1 MATAWT
7 KAAELAIKFLD
18 SDKAID
24 VAQTAGPLLV
34 EVGRHSAAAQL
45 YMGVEMIKEAIDAF
59 ISAQEWGKAKKVAK
73 ELEPR
78 LEPYVDQ
85 RYKVC
90 SYALNKVLG
99 IKNET
104 LSKIGQ

>member
-1 MATAWT
+1 M
-7 KAAELAIKFLD
+7 FL
-18 SDKAID
+18 
-24 VAQTAGPLLV
+24 QV

-85 RYKVC
+85 RYKDF
-90 SYALNKVLG
+90 L
-99 IKNET
+99 KNEGKAEQVREDFSIQE
-104 LSKIGQ
+104 LLKCFLVVLDLFQRDIYLVLKL